1 MTSTI
6 QRSDKTRYSRR
17 FTERRGNPR
26 YPIDTALVYK
36 LIRHGRTVEAGFG
49 RTVDVSSSGILFESA
64 RSLPTGMQI
73 EISMAWPARLSDAV
87 DLQLCVMGLTVRGE
101 DHRTALII
109 RRHEFRTK
117 GTRDIGSAQAFT

>member
-6 QRSDKTRYSRR
+6 QRSDRTRYPRR
-17 FTERRGNPR
+17 TERRGNPR

-36 LIRHGRTVEAGFG
+36 LIRQGRTIEAGFG

-64 RSLPTGMQI
+64 RSLPPGMQI

-87 DLQLCVMGLTVRGE
+87 DLQLCVLGLTVRGQ
-101 DHRTALII
+101 DKRTAVII

-117 GTRDIGSAQAFT
+117 RTRDIAGAQAFS